1 MDTKDFVLLTNYI
14 QVSHKISPLVLFLFV
29 ALIAG
34 CQEEKKESRKWF
46 KGNLHTHS
54 YWSDGDEFPEM
65 IMDWY
70 KTQGYSF
77 VALSDHNILAQDEK
91 WIKVVK
97 SKMYEDGFKKYL
109 DKYDSQW
116 VVHKVDSGRIVV
128 KLKTYN
134 EYKPLFEDENFL
146 IIQSEEISDK
156 YEGKPIH
163 INATNVRER
172 LEPQGGESVSNVMQ
186 RNVDA
191 VLEQRKRTGVPMFPH
206 INHPNFFFAVSVQDL
221 IDLRGERFF
230 EVYNGH
236 PMVNNYGD
244 SLRPGTEQMWDMINV
259 AYIKKDQPLIYGLAT
274 DDSHNY
280 HQVGSAYSNA
290 GRGWVMV
297 YADSLSPSSL
307 VNAMENG
314 DFYASTGVSLSEVTF
329 RNNKLTVTI
338 NPSGNVN
345 YTIDFV
351 GVAKNEEQSKVLKS
365 EKANAASFDVTTDY
379 LFVRA
384 RITSDKTKEN
394 PFKDGDVEMA
404 WTQPVRA
411 N

>member
-1 MDTKDFVLLTNYI
+1 MNIKLSKIVILLSIVSFAACREPDQDT
-14 QVSHKISPLVLFLFV
+14 
-29 ALIAG
+29 
-34 CQEEKKESRKWF
+34 RKWF

-70 KTQGYSF
+70 KTHGYSF
-77 VALSDHNILAQDEK
+77 VGLSDHNILAEDEK
-91 WIKVVK
+91 WIKVIK
-97 SKMYEDGFKKYL
+97 SKMYEDGFQKYL

-116 VVHKVDSGRIVV
+116 VTHKVDSGRILV
-128 KLKTYN
+128 KLKTYK
-134 EYKPLFEDENFL
+134 EYKPLFEDARFL

-156 YEGKPIH
+156 FQDKPIH
-163 INATNVRER
+163 INVTNVKER
-172 LEPQGGESVSNVMQ
+172 IEPQGGESVAHVMQ

-191 VLEQRKRTGVPMFPH
+191 VLEQRAKTGIPMFPH

-221 IDLRGERFF
+221 IDLHGERFF

-244 SLRPGTEQMWDMINV
+244 SLRPGTEQMWDMINI
-259 AYIKKDQPLIYGLAT
+259 AYTRKNQPLIYGLAT

-297 YADSLSPSSL
+297 YADSLNPSSL
-307 VNAMENG
+307 ITAMENG
-314 DFYASTGVSLSEVTF
+314 DFYASTGVTLKEVSVK
-329 RNNKLTVTI
+329 NNTLTI
-338 NPSGNVN
+338 NVDPSDNVK

-351 GVAKNEEQSKVLKS
+351 GAAKDEEQTRVLKS
-365 EKANAASFDVTTDY
+365 VSGVTASVDLSADY

-384 RITSDKTKEN
+384 RITSDKKKDN

-404 WTQPVRA
+404 WTQPVA
-411 N
+411 FKP

>member
-1 MDTKDFVLLTNYI
+1 MNIKLSKIVILVSLVSLAACREPEKD
-14 QVSHKISPLVLFLFV
+14 P
-29 ALIAG
+29 
-34 CQEEKKESRKWF
+34 RKWF

-70 KTQGYSF
+70 KTHGYSF
-77 VALSDHNILAQDEK
+77 VGLSDHNILAEDEK
-91 WIKVVK
+91 WIKVIK
-97 SKMYEDGFKKYL
+97 SKMYEDGFQKYL
-109 DKYDSQW
+109 EKYDSQW
-116 VVHKVDSGRIVV
+116 VTHRIDSGRILV
-128 KLKTYN
+128 KLKTYK
-134 EYKPLFEDENFL
+134 EYKPLFEDASFL

-156 YEGKPIH
+156 FQDKPIH
-163 INATNVRER
+163 INVTNVKER
-172 LEPQGGESVSNVMQ
+172 IEPQGGESVANVMQ

-191 VLEQRKRTGVPMFPH
+191 VLSQRAKTGIPMFPH

-221 IDLRGERFF
+221 IDLHGERFF

-244 SLRPGTEQMWDMINV
+244 SLRPGTEQMWDMINI
-259 AYIKKDQPLIYGLAT
+259 AYTKKNQPLIYGLAT

-307 VNAMENG
+307 ITAMENG
-314 DFYASTGVSLSEVTF
+314 DFYASTGVTLQEVSVK
-329 RNNKLTVTI
+329 NNVLTIKVD
-338 NPSGNVN
+338 PSDNVK

-351 GVAKNEEQSKVLKS
+351 GVAQGEEQTRVLKS
-365 EKANAASFDVTTDY
+365 ISGVTASVDLSADY

-384 RITSDKTKEN
+384 RITSDKKKDN
-394 PFKDGDVEMA
+394 PFKDDDVEMA
-404 WTQPVRA
+404 WTQPVVFLA
-411 N
+411 SAGKKP